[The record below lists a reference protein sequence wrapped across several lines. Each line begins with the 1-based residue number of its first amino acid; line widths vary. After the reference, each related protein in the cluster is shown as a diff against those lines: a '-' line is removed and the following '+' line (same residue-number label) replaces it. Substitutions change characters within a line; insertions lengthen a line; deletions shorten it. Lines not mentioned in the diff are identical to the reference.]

1 MNAYYTHQD
10 TLNKILESFDY
21 SKPIHCLEFGSGDG
35 SSSVFHT
42 FAQSNPNLTVDC
54 FEHEESWLNS
64 MSEKYKLNNYNFNVV
79 DWSTINYNDL
89 KIKNYDLIFVDQ
101 GDWDAR
107 LVTIDE
113 MKNNAK
119 YIILLDYCYYNGF
132 RGAEI
137 SERDKEWAFSVNEN
151 TFFYN
156 KYFNDFE
163 LLTQTEL
170 FPPTL
175 IMKNRKLNL

>member
-21 SKPIHCLEFGSGDG
+21 TKPVHCLEFGSGDG
-35 SSSVFHT
+35 SSSVFHN
-42 FAQSNPNLTVDC
+42 FVQSNPNLTVDC
-54 FEHEESWLNS
+54 FEHEEGWLTS
-64 MSEKYKLNNYNFNVV
+64 MSEKYKLENYNFNVV

-89 KIKNYDLIFVDQ
+89 KIKKYDLIFVDQ

-107 LVTIDE
+107 ITTIDE

-119 YIILLDYCYYNGF
+119 YIILHDYCYYNGF
-132 RGAEI
+132 GPGMIHSPDMVFNNVGEG
-137 SERDKEWAFSVNEN
+137 S
-151 TFFYN
+151 FFH
-156 KYFNDFE
+156 KYSTDFE
-163 LLTQTEL
+163 VIGVTDL

-175 IMKNRKLNL
+175 ILKSKNL

>member
-21 SKPIHCLEFGSGDG
+21 SQPVHCLEFGSGDG
-35 SSSVFHT
+35 SSSVFHK
-42 FAQSNPNLTVDC
+42 FIQSNSNLTVYC
-54 FEHEESWLNS
+54 FEHDENWLND
-64 MSEKYKLNNYNFNVV
+64 MSEKYRIENYNFNVV
-79 DWSTINYNDL
+79 DWSTINYNFL
-89 KIKNYDLIFVDQ
+89 KVKKYDLIFVDQ

-119 YIILLDYCYYNGF
+119 YIILHDYCYYNGF
-132 RGAEI
+132 GPGMTHSPDMDFNNVGED
-137 SERDKEWAFSVNEN
+137 SFFHKYSNE
-151 TFFYN
+151 
-156 KYFNDFE
+156 FE
-163 LLTQTEL
+163 VIGETEL

-175 IMKNRKLNL
+175 ILKSKTL

>member
-119 YIILLDYCYYNGF
+119 YIILHDYCYYNGF
-132 RGAEI
+132 GPGMVHSPDMEFI
-137 SERDKEWAFSVNEN
+137 NVGEGSFFHKYSV
-151 TFFYN
+151 
-156 KYFNDFE
+156 DFE
-163 LLTQTEL
+163 VTGVTEL

-175 IMKNRKLNL
+175 ILKSKNL

>member
-21 SKPIHCLEFGSGDG
+21 STPIHCLEFGSGDG

-54 FEHEESWLNS
+54 FEHEESWLTS

-79 DWSTINYNDL
+79 DWSTMNYDDL

-107 LVTIDE
+107 LVTIDK

-119 YIILLDYCYYNGF
+119 YIILHDYCYYNGF
-132 RGAEI
+132 GPGMVHSPDMDFNNVGEG
-137 SERDKEWAFSVNEN
+137 SFFHKYSV
-151 TFFYN
+151 
-156 KYFNDFE
+156 DFE
-163 LLTQTEL
+163 VTGVTEL

-175 IMKNRKLNL
+175 ILKSKNL

>member
-21 SKPIHCLEFGSGDG
+21 STPIHCLEFGSGDG

-54 FEHEESWLNS
+54 FEHEESWLTS
-64 MSEKYKLNNYNFNVV
+64 MSEKYKLDNYNFNVV
-79 DWSTINYNDL
+79 DWSTMNYDDL

-119 YIILLDYCYYNGF
+119 YIILHDYCYYNGF
-132 RGAEI
+132 GPGMVHSPDMDFNNVGEG
-137 SERDKEWAFSVNEN
+137 S
-151 TFFYN
+151 FFH
-156 KYFNDFE
+156 KYSIDFE
-163 LLTQTEL
+163 VTGVTEL

-175 IMKNRKLNL
+175 ILKSKNL

>member
-21 SKPIHCLEFGSGDG
+21 STPIHCLEFGSGDG

-79 DWSTINYNDL
+79 DWSTMNYDDL
-89 KIKNYDLIFVDQ
+89 KIKNYDLIFVYQ

-107 LVTIDE
+107 LVTIDK

-119 YIILLDYCYYNGF
+119 YIILHDYCYYNGF
-132 RGAEI
+132 GPGMVHSPDMDFNNVGEG
-137 SERDKEWAFSVNEN
+137 SFFHKYSV
-151 TFFYN
+151 
-156 KYFNDFE
+156 DFE
-163 LLTQTEL
+163 VTGVTEL

-175 IMKNRKLNL
+175 ILKSKNL